1 MVMMLKKKTLKKKT
15 IRRTTQKTSRFVAV
29 VMRKDTNYSNR
40 PYNDWSCFVDTK
52 KEDAVKRALA
62 AARVWGVRYGE
73 YDILVGKLAELVRVP
88 VQFELEKL

>member
-1 MVMMLKKKTLKKKT
+1 MVVMLKKKTV
-15 IRRTTQKTSRFVAV
+15 RRVSKPAKASRFVAV

-40 PYNDWSCFVDTK
+40 PYNDWSCFIDVK

>member
-1 MVMMLKKKTLKKKT
+1 MLKKKTV
-15 IRRTTQKTSRFVAV
+15 RRVSKPAKASRFVAV

-40 PYNDWSCFVDTK
+40 VPYNDWSCFVDVK

-73 YDILVGKLAELVRVP
+73 YDILVGKLAEPVRVP